1 MNLQENIDRIRE
13 VMRLDDNIYYHG
25 TGHLT
30 KVIDAL
36 KTNTFIPTKSAGVET
51 GMFITPNIELAT
63 EYAKLTEGDDIGI
76 VRLRFNQKPHIKKY
90 NGPEDL
96 YNHQLS
102 YNHYFIKD
110 NVFKHRQDLLDNGY
124 DGYTTGPDVILIYKE
139 RMDILSPID

>member
-25 TGHLT
+25 TGQLT

-36 KTNTFIPTKSAGVET
+36 KTKTFIPHKSGGVEN

-63 EYAKLTEGDDIGI
+63 EYAKQTGG
-76 VRLRFNQKPHIKKY
+76 LRFNQKPHLKKY

-96 YNHQLS
+96 YNHELS

-110 NVFKHRQDLLDNGY
+110 NVLKHRQDLLDDGY